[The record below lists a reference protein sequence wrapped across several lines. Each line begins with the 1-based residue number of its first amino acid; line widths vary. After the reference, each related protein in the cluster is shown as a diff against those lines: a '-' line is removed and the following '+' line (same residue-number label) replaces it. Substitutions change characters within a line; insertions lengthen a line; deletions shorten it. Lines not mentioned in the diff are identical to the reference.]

1 MSENFDK
8 WLERGERLGFTGTDL
23 QDFVKEQEQA
33 YFDREE
39 RALRRAQERE
49 DLLKS
54 QDEERER
61 KRALS
66 VQAELEHQN
75 ALADIKQKEILLQ
88 RDIQREAEERE
99 IEKLKL
105 QMQIKELGVDSPPTS
120 VDFGVKVKSKTT
132 KV

>member
-8 WLERGERLGFTGTDL
+8 WLERWLRFGYTGTDL

-39 RALRRAQERE
+39 TALRRAQERE

-66 VQAELEHQN
+66 VQAELEHQK
-75 ALADIKQKEILLQ
+75 ALADIKQKGILLQ
-88 RDIQREAEERE
+88 RDIQGED
-99 IEKLKL
+99 EK
-105 QMQIKELGVDSPPTS
+105 GD
-120 VDFGVKVKSKTT
+120 
-132 KV
+132 

>member
-49 DLLKS
+49 DILNS

-66 VQAELEHQN
+66 VQAELEHQK
-75 ALADIKQKEILLQ
+75 ALADITQKEILLQ
-88 RDIQREAEERE
+88 RDFKG
-99 IEKLKL
+99 KLRKGRL
-105 QMQIKELGVDSPPTS
+105 RN
-120 VDFGVKVKSKTT
+120 
-132 KV
+132 